1 MITAKFN
8 CHLVLCAVILF
19 FSLVQT
25 NAQTFVSEGVEIIDS
40 FGIAEDSTTNQTGV
54 CCPTR
59 VAINLGGSHSQ
70 TLSFIPFRGQQK
82 EKLFWIT
89 VYDSEGNKISPLRYH
104 LYNDSTTSIS
114 TIFIHPQIIEKEK
127 ILKIRISTGTKLNTE
142 FRSEV
147 YATEEYWIGN
157 FNPQGNKRIFNYVRI
172 R

>member
-8 CHLVLCAVILF
+8 CLKVLRAVKLY
-19 FSLVQT
+19 FSLAQT
-25 NAQTFVSEGVEIIDS
+25 NAQTYVSDGVEIIDS
-40 FGIAEDSTTNQTGV
+40 FRIIEDSTTNQTGV
-54 CCPTR
+54 CCPNR
-59 VAINLGGSHSQ
+59 IAVNLGDTHSQ

-82 EKLFWIT
+82 EKLFWIS
-89 VYDSEGNKISPLRYH
+89 VYDAEGNKISPLRYN

-127 ILKIRISTGTKLNTE
+127 ILKIRINTGAMLNTE
-142 FRSEV
+142 FRSEL

-157 FNPQGNKRIFNYVRI
+157 FNPHGNKRIFNYIRI